1 MWLIYFNNF
10 LFFSMLKLQLLLDA
24 LEQRSQWWPLQNSFL
39 PLFALFRCKFL
50 IFDLWTVVVGPFNF
64 TLRCYG
70 APYVRPY
77 VSSSLKCFWLEFYDF
92 SLNNEQMHKKFKFSI
107 FRKKTPDFAILAKK
121 RFKIGLSGPI
131 CPEWLFFAILCKIT
145 HWNFLI
151 IWTKFSLWIW

>member
-1 MWLIYFNNF
+1 MWLIYFNIF

-77 VSSSLKCFWLEFYDF
+77 VSISLKCFWLEFYDF
-92 SLNNEQMHKKFKFSI
+92 SLNNEQMHKKLKFSI
-107 FRKKTPDFAILAKK
+107 FRKNSRFCHFGQKTFQNWPFWSNMPRMAV
-121 RFKIGLSGPI
+121 F
-131 CPEWLFFAILCKIT
+131 C
-145 HWNFLI
+145 NFM
-151 IWTKFSLWIW
+151 